1 MKSGSE
7 LFATAQTL
15 FGASSLQRVK
25 NNKGLR
31 LLVYEVHL
39 G

>member
-7 LFATAQTL
+7 LFATAPTHL
-15 FGASSLQRVK
+15 GALSLQRVK
-25 NNKGLR
+25 INKGIR

>member
-7 LFATAQTL
+7 LFVTGPTHL
-15 FGASSLQRVK
+15 GASSLQRVK
-25 NNKGLR
+25 NNGIR